1 MNTDFARIITL
12 LRKEKKLSQ
21 KQAAEELGVSQA
33 LLSHYEKGIR
43 ECGLDFVVRA
53 AEYYHVTC
61 DYLLGRTAER
71 SFDESV
77 GAESAPRAQDTGSSI
92 NRRLIGSSLN
102 IIYDLLAKIGS
113 RRLTRSVT
121 AYLLLGIYKIFRCLY
136 TANPDHPEDL
146 FTIPR
151 AVGGGYA
158 SAAQEKLY
166 TDIGAAQVKGSD
178 CYAPELSKMRLSPE
192 MIAQEYPGDA
202 AALFN
207 VIQQAENS
215 LKTIRR

>member
-1 MNTDFARIITL
+1 MNKEFARVITL

-21 KQAAEELGVSQA
+21 KQAAEELGISQA

-53 AEYYHVTC
+53 ADYYHVSC

-71 SFDESV
+71 NFDDGEGSDV
-77 GAESAPRAQDTGSSI
+77 SPRVLNPGSSI
-92 NRRLIGSSLN
+92 SRRLIGSS
-102 IIYDLLAKIGS
+102 IDVIYDQLARIGS
-113 RRLTRSVT
+113 RRLTRNVT
-121 AYLLLGIYKIFRCLY
+121 SYLMLGIYKIFRSLY
-136 TANPDHPEDL
+136 AANPENPEDL

-151 AVGGGYA
+151 PVARGYA
-158 SAAQEKLY
+158 SAMQEKLC
-166 TDIGAAQVKGSD
+166 TDVEAMHIKGSD
-178 CYAPELSKMRLSPE
+178 SYTPALGRNKLSPE
-192 MIAQEYPGDA
+192 GLAQDYPGDA

-215 LKTIRR
+215 LKSMK